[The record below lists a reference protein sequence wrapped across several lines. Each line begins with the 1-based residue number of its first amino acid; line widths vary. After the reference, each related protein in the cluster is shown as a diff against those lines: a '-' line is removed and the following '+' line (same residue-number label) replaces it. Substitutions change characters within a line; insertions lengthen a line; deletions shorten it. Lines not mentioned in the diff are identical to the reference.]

1 MKQVRGW
8 WLPDSDTHFEHYF
21 NAMQTSEYQ
30 AVVRNLALAACK
42 ERRLAVD
49 VGGHIGLWSRPLAM
63 KFEHVIA
70 FEPEP
75 SNHALFKRNV
85 PDKVALEPVALGAEL
100 GMMSV
105 HVPQDNTGMAHLV
118 EGDAVPVVLLDSYA
132 FENVDFIKIDC
143 EGYEYPVVRGAEQ
156 TLRKNNPVVVVEQK
170 AHPYFADKWKP
181 TAAKEFLESL
191 GYKAVACINHDWIM
205 KK

>member
-1 MKQVRGW
+1 MKQVQGW
-8 WLPDSDTHFEHYF
+8 WLPDSDTHFEQYF
-21 NAMQTSEYQ
+21 KVAGVNEYQ
-30 AVVRNLALAACK
+30 AVVRSLAVAACK
-42 ERRLAVD
+42 EFRLAID
-49 VGGHIGLWSRPLAM
+49 VGGHVGFWSRPLAE

-75 SNHALFKRNV
+75 SNHELFKRNT
-85 PDKVALEPVALGAEL
+85 PKKVALEPVALGAAL

-105 HVPQDNTGMAHLV
+105 HVPLDNTGMAHLV
-118 EGDAVPVVLLDSYA
+118 DGDSTPVVPLDNYA

-143 EGYEYPVVRGAEQ
+143 EGYEYPVVQGAEQ
-156 TLRKNNPVVVVEQK
+156 TLRNNNPVVVIEQK
-170 AHPYFADKWKP
+170 PHPYFADKWAHH
-181 TAAKEFLESL
+181 AAKEFLESL